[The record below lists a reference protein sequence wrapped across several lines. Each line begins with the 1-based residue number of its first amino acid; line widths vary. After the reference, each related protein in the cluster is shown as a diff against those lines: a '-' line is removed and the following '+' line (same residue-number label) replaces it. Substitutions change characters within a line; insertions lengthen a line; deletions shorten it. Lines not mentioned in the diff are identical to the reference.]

1 MIRRFTV
8 HRFTA
13 KGFTGWH
20 MTAIMVAFFGVVIAV
35 NFVMASDAVRTFGG
49 EVVEN
54 SYVASQRYNGWL
66 AEARAQERE
75 GWRADPAVRPDRRLA
90 LNVGRGTQAVD
101 GARVTVIAQ
110 HPLGTLPD
118 RTLQFAT
125 GATAGQYL
133 SDAPLPAGRWL
144 LRITIEQN
152 GKRAHFDD
160 EVHI

>member
-1 MIRRFTV
+1 MTRR
-8 HRFTA
+8 
-13 KGFTGWH
+13 FTGWH

-75 GWRADPAVRPDRRLA
+75 GWRADPVIRADRRL
-90 LNVGRGTQAVD
+90 LLTVGRGAKPVE

-125 GATAGQYL
+125 GGAAGRYL
-133 SDAPLPAGRWL
+133 SDVPLPHGRWL
-144 LRITIEQN
+144 LRITIAQGN
-152 GKRAHFDD
+152 KRAHFDD
-160 EVHI
+160 EVRI

>member
-1 MIRRFTV
+1 MTRR
-8 HRFTA
+8 
-13 KGFTGWH
+13 FTGWH

-35 NFVMASDAVRTFGG
+35 NFVMARDAVRTFGG

-75 GWRADPAVRPDRRLA
+75 GWRADPAIRPDGRLA
-90 LNVGRGTQAVD
+90 MTVARRAAAVD
-101 GARVTVIAQ
+101 GARVVVVAQ

-118 RTLQFAT
+118 RMLTLGAT
-125 GATAGQYL
+125 GTAGQYL
-133 SDAPLPAGRWL
+133 SSARLPAGRWL
-144 LRITIEQN
+144 LRITIDQG

-160 EVHI
+160 EVRI